1 MKVNN
6 KDQKKNSKKK
16 IIIPIIVILIVLIV
30 LTVVI
35 SALNSNHSKSSDSYV
50 ENTTDTDYSYENTEA
65 ENESTPF
72 DAFKFVENVYY
83 DESDGIS
90 LVKYNKDYTVTS
102 DGYTYSYTANE
113 RDGEYIKIEGQ
124 GYSSDSRTLEPDSS
138 LYTSTGK
145 IRVYFRDEE
154 RDYTPLNCSYQI
166 DPDKIS
172 SNDIDEMSKIAE
184 SKIKEEYPLANL
196 EAVYYGYDEGGTGD
210 QDAYQIEDGHYN
222 QIKFV
227 FSYIEN
233 GQKGLKNVNFYDLKF
248 TDDGEVIQGIKS
260 IAPVVKTTISSISDI
275 DEYEETQ
282 RESWRELTKIR

>member
-16 IIIPIIVILIVLIV
+16 IIIPIIVILIVL
-30 LTVVI
+30 TVVI
-35 SALNSNHSKSSDSYV
+35 SALNSNHSKSSGSYV

-72 DAFKFVENVYY
+72 DAFEFVENVYY

-90 LVKYNKDYTVTS
+90 LVKYNKDYTFTS
-102 DGYTYSYTANE
+102 DGYTYSYAADEKN
-113 RDGEYIKIEGQ
+113 GEYIEGLSEHNSF
-124 GYSSDSRTLEPDSS
+124 GTDNSF
-138 LYTSTGK
+138 YTSTGK
-145 IRVYFRDEE
+145 IRVGLGEGKE
-154 RDYTPLNCSYQI
+154 KDYTPLNCSYQI
-166 DPDKIS
+166 DPNKIS
-172 SNDIDEMSKIAE
+172 SNDIDEMSEIAE
-184 SKIKEEYPLANL
+184 NKIKEEYPLANL

-227 FSYIEN
+227 FSYVEN

-260 IAPVVKTTISSISDI
+260 ITPVVKTTISSISDI
-275 DEYEETQ
+275 NEYEETQ
-282 RESWRELTKIR
+282 RESWRELAQIR

>member
-1 MKVNN
+1 MKDNN
-6 KDQKKNSKKK
+6 ENQKKHSKKK
-16 IIIPIIVILIVLIV
+16 IIIPVIVIIAIL
-30 LTVVI
+30 VVAIIGI
-35 SALNSNHSKSSDSYV
+35 SALNSNRSKNSDSY
-50 ENTTDTDYSYENTEA
+50 TADTDYSYEDI
-65 ENESTPF
+65 ESESEDESDQF

-83 DESDGIS
+83 DENDGIS

-166 DPDKIS
+166 DPDIIS
-172 SNDIDEMSKIAE
+172 SNDIDEMLEIATSKITT
-184 SKIKEEYPLANL
+184 EYPLANL

-210 QDAYQIEDGHYN
+210 QDVYQIEDGHYN
-222 QIKFV
+222 EIKFV
-227 FSYIEN
+227 FSYVKN
-233 GQKGLKNVNFYDLKF
+233 GQKGLKNVSFYDLKY

-260 IAPVVKTTISSISDI
+260 IAPVVKTTISSISDV